1 MNTAQA
7 SVFNPALNR
16 RVLLLAG
23 LAFALWASWKVSTD
37 DAVDA
42 TVAPRTAATQLRV
55 AKPTAASPA
64 SALDWPVREAQQRPV
79 ADLFSLPLPPSTASA
94 TPIAPVATPLP
105 VLTVKYVGRIEG
117 DDNQQVFLTD
127 SKDKNKDK
135 VMSVKVGQAVAD
147 GWQLAAM
154 DSKQLVFRHIAT
166 GHEQTMPIGTPP

>member
-1 MNTAQA
+1 MNTSQA
-7 SVFNPALNR
+7 RVLNPALRR

-23 LAFALWASWKVSTD
+23 LAFVLWASWKVSTD

-42 TVAPRTAATQLRV
+42 TVAQRDAPAQRRMVNTPFAV
-55 AKPTAASPA
+55 APA

-79 ADLFSLPLPPSTASA
+79 ADLFSLPPSTTS
-94 TPIAPVATPLP
+94 TLPIAPVATPLP
-105 VLTVKYVGRIEG
+105 VLTVKYVGRIDA
-117 DDNQQVFLTD
+117 DDNKQAFLAD
-127 SKDKNKDK
+127 SKDR
-135 VMSVKVGQAVAD
+135 VTSVKVGQAVAD